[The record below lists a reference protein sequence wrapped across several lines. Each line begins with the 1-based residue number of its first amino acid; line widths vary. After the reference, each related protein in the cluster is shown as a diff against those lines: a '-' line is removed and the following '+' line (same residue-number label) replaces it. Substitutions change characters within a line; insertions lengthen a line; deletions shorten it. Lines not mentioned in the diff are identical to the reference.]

1 VPFALDALGRV
12 AAPVTAGIGEA
23 FTCPACGERLSPVR
37 AHERRVRQAGGVKT
51 VTVRAHFA
59 HRAGASCRVSR
70 ETVEHLCAKYLLAQL
85 LEDAGRDGRSVRL
98 TAPCGACGEVKAFC
112 VPLMPGATAEVEVR
126 WGAFRLDV
134 AALAPGGGDVLL
146 GVEVLASHAVPQG
159 KGEALTVPWVE
170 VEADVRG
177 LLSAVHATPGTAV
190 TLDAVNTNLFRA
202 APCACGNDTPTRQ
215 QAEELGRARQAAA
228 DAARLAE
235 ARQAQ
240 TTRLAEATARL
251 DAARAEDAQRRKE
264 AARIAALT
272 KDDRIEELRAG
283 AAGGRYATLGDFVR
297 AFLAE
302 HAPDRHARL
311 GPYRLVIAPCPGC
324 RSTMVFFDTGGMYT
338 YPHWNAALHHRA
350 SPVHPWA
357 SRCVACGWT
366 GPAPVRGALLH
377 EDRGRGLNAARRERA
392 QEDDAPRPWWQ
403 RD

>member
-1 VPFALDALGRV
+1 MPYALDARGRV
-12 AAPVTAGIGEA
+12 AAPVTAGTGEA
-23 FTCPACGERLSPVR
+23 FSCPACGERLSPVR
-37 AHERRVRQAGGVKT
+37 AHERRVRQADGVKT
-51 VTVRAHFA
+51 VSVRAHFA
-59 HRAGASCRVSR
+59 HRVGASCRVSR

-85 LEDAGRDGRSVRL
+85 LEDAGRDGKSVRL
-98 TAPCGACGEVKAFC
+98 TAACGACGEVKDFR
-112 VPLMPGATAEVEVR
+112 VPLTPGATAEVEVR

-134 AALAPGGGDVLL
+134 AALAPGSRAVLL

-177 LLSAVHATPGTAV
+177 LLSAVHAPPGTAV
-190 TLDAVNTNLFRA
+190 TLDAVNTNLFRT
-202 APCACGNDTPTRQ
+202 APCVCGNDTPTRQ

-228 DAARLAE
+228 DAAR
-235 ARQAQ
+235 
-240 TTRLAEATARL
+240 
-251 DAARAEDAQRRKE
+251 AEDAQRRADH
-264 AARIAALT
+264 AARL
-272 KDDRIEELRAG
+272 EELRAG

-324 RSTMVFFDTGGMYT
+324 RATMVFFDTGGMYT

-366 GPAPVRGALLH
+366 GPAPARGALLH
-377 EDRGRGLNAARRERA
+377 EDHGRGLKAAPQRRDL
-392 QEDDAPRPWWQ
+392 DDEALRPWWQ